1 MTQETYSF
9 VHSTKRDLYWEI
21 RKKEI
26 EFLIDPLTG
35 KIKEEFAEPVD
46 RCLLCLSSKRE
57 TLFNKEGF
65 SFHRCSECGF
75 IYADPQIKES
85 KLLVY
90 YEGSSST
97 DIWIDVLLSDDN
109 FIYDEMKY
117 NKGLDLIET
126 FQKPGRLLD
135 IGCSIGHF
143 LKIAHDRGWDTIG
156 LELNKRA
163 LKHAREVWNLNVM
176 EKLLEEASFPASS
189 FEVVTMWGVIEH
201 LKNPFEVMNE
211 IHRILVTGGVVL
223 TFCPNIESLVCRIL
237 HEKTS
242 CIDGRNHCGYFSPRT
257 IRFLL
262 EKSGFEVMEIKSFQP
277 ELDTVLN
284 YLDYNDPY
292 LKRAERVNP
301 IKKLLGDD
309 LKEILEQTL
318 IDQKLGYKMMTLS
331 RKR

>member
-9 VHSTKRDLYWEI
+9 VSSTKRDLYWEL

-26 EFLIDPLTG
+26 EFLLDPLTG
-35 KIKEEFAEPVD
+35 KIKEEFAEPVE
-46 RCLLCLSSKRE
+46 RCLLCQSLKRE

-85 KLLVY
+85 ELLNY
-90 YEGSSST
+90 YEGSSSN
-97 DIWIDVLLSDDN
+97 DVWIDVLLSDDN
-109 FIYDEMKY
+109 FRYDEMKY
-117 NKGLDLIET
+117 NKGLDLIGA

-143 LKIAHDRGWDTIG
+143 LKIARDRGWDTIG

-163 LKHAREVWNLNVM
+163 VKHACEVWGLNVM
-176 EKLLEEASFPASS
+176 EKLLSEASFSDAS
-189 FEVVTMWGVIEH
+189 FQAVTMWGVIEH

-211 IHRILVTGGVVL
+211 IHRILAPGGVIL
-223 TFCPNIESLVCRIL
+223 TFCPNIDSLVCRVL

-242 CIDGRNHCGYFSPRT
+242 CIDGRNHCGYFSPKT
-257 IRFLL
+257 IRYLL
-262 EKSGFEVMEIKSFQP
+262 ERCGLEVIEIKSFQS

-284 YLDYNDPY
+284 YLDYNNPY
-292 LKRAERVNP
+292 LKKSGRVNP
-301 IKKLLGDD
+301 IKELLGTG
-309 LKEILEQTL
+309 LKMALEQIL
-318 IDQKLGYKMMTLS
+318 IDQKLGYKMMTLA
-331 RKR
+331 RKV